1 MKLFIQTIRNF
12 FGSRKNIFLP
22 VAFCVLSTLLLCA
35 VVFPVS
41 KGISQA
47 ANTIGFQAPPSPE
60 ALFVRQPEPSDEAAS
75 ETVSLADYGGMPKA
89 GDLYGKVSVA
99 GTSVECNLYYG
110 DGKNQ
115 LHAGAG
121 TFIGA
126 QIPGQGGVTLVGA
139 HTGTYFRDLES
150 AQIGADVTVETTYGE
165 YHYTISNMEVVK
177 AEEFG
182 QAQLDEQPRESL
194 LLYTC
199 YPFGQVTLTP
209 DRYMVYCTYV
219 SGPRIVEETEGNGQ

>member
-1 MKLFIQTIRNF
+1 MKAFVQTIRDF
-12 FGSRKNIFLP
+12 FGNRKNFFLP
-22 VAFCVLSTLLLCA
+22 VAFCVLTTLVLSA
-35 VVFPVS
+35 VVFP
-41 KGISQA
+41 A
-47 ANTIGFQAPPSPE
+47 ADAIGQKADTIGFEAPPSPD
-60 ALFVRQPEPSDEAAS
+60 ALFAREETNQQ
-75 ETVSLADYGGMPKA
+75 ETVSLADYGGMPKQ

-110 DGKNQ
+110 DRKSE
-115 LHAGAG
+115 LHAGGG
-121 TFIGA
+121 TFAGA

-150 AQIGADVTVETTYGE
+150 AQVGADVTVETTYGE
-165 YHYTISNMEVVK
+165 YHYVIDKMEVVK

-199 YPFGQVTLTP
+199 YPFGQVSLTP
-209 DRYMVYCTYV
+209 ERYMVYCTYV
-219 SGPRIVEETEGNGQ
+219 SGPRIVDETEGGE

>member
-1 MKLFIQTIRNF
+1 MKAFVKTIRNF
-12 FGSRKNIFLP
+12 FGSRKNFFLP
-22 VAFCVLSTLLLCA
+22 VAFCVVMTAVLSALI
-35 VVFPVS
+35 FPAA
-41 KGISQA
+41 GALAQA
-47 ANTIGFQAPPSPE
+47 ADTTGFQAPPSPD
-60 ALFVRQPEPSDEAAS
+60 ALFARKPDTSEQ
-75 ETVSLADYGGMPKA
+75 ETVSLKDYGGMPKQ

-110 DGKNQ
+110 DGKNE
-115 LHAGAG
+115 LHGGGG
-121 TFIGA
+121 TFMGA

-139 HTGTYFRDLES
+139 HTGTYFRDLEN
-150 AQIGADVTVETTYGE
+150 AEVGADVTVETNYGE
-165 YHYTISNMEVVK
+165 YHYTIDKMEVVK

-209 DRYMVYCTYV
+209 YRYMVYCTYV
-219 SGPRIVEETEGNGQ
+219 SGPRIVDETEGGTR